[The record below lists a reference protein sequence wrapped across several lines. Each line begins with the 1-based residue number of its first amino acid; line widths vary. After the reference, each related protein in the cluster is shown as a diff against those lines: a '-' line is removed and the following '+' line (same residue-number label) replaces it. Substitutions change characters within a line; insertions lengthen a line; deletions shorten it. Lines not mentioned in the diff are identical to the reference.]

1 MYSATITT
9 NTLPDSKLQTN
20 KYKSGLSN
28 NVANRIANMFGI
40 IPSALVVT
48 LCLLYGM
55 YLLVHKDYPMIV
67 PKTPPVIPEIFMMDT
82 TIVPILEEQPPVR
95 PVEQTAPPPMHKVD
109 PVEIEVIGEVNFNE
123 PVVTAKP
130 PIKGL
135 VGLGGQ
141 MVPFIK
147 INPQYPSAAA
157 SKGIEGYVDVMFDV
171 TELGSTDNI
180 RITGYVPST
189 VFNKSVI
196 KAVKGWKYKPNEV
209 DGVAVRTFDVKDRIR
224 FAMEK

>member
-1 MYSATITT
+1 MNSSTITT
-9 NTLPDSKLQTN
+9 NTIRDSKLQTN
-20 KYKSGLSN
+20 KFMSGVENS
-28 NVANRIANMFGI
+28 ASNRIANMFGI
-40 IPSALVVT
+40 IPSALVMT

-67 PKTPPVIPEIFMMDT
+67 PKAPPAIPEVFMMDT
-82 TIVPILEEQPPVR
+82 TIEPILEARPPVR
-95 PVEQTAPPPMHKVD
+95 PVEQTAPPPMHNVD
-109 PVEIEVIGEVNFNE
+109 PVEVEIVGDPNFNE
-123 PVVTAKP
+123 PVVTVKP
-130 PIKGL
+130 PINGVL
-135 VGLGGQ
+135 GLGGQ

-147 INPQYPSAAA
+147 IAPQYPTTAAT
-157 SKGIEGYVDVMFDV
+157 KGIEGYVDIMFDV

-180 RITGYVPST
+180 RIIGYVPST

-224 FAMEK
+224 FALEK

>member
-1 MYSATITT
+1 MNSSMIAASAI
-9 NTLPDSKLQTN
+9 DDFKLHTN
-20 KYKSGLSN
+20 KFMNGVMN
-28 NVANRIANMFGI
+28 NIVKMFGI

-48 LCLLYGM
+48 LCLIYAM
-55 YLLVHKDYPMIV
+55 YLLVHKDYPVIV
-67 PKTPPVIPEIFMMDT
+67 PKPVPVIPDVFMMDT

-95 PVEQTAPPPMHKVD
+95 PVEQPAPPPMHKAD
-109 PVEIEVIGEVNFNE
+109 PVDIEVTGNPNFNE
-123 PVVTAKP
+123 PIVMVKP
-130 PIKGL
+130 PIKSGL
-135 VGLGGQ
+135 GLGGQ

-147 INPQYPSAAA
+147 IAPQYPVDAAT
-157 SKGIEGYVDVMFDV
+157 KGVEGYVDVMFDV

-180 RITGYVPST
+180 RIIGYVPSS
-189 VFNKSVI
+189 VFNKSVL